1 MPRIAYVNG
10 RYAPLDQASVS
21 IEDRGYQFADG
32 VYEVFMVVDG
42 KVWDEEG
49 HLARL
54 KRSLRELRI
63 EAPIGD
69 RPLRAVLRELL
80 KRNRLSSALVY
91 LQATRGAAP
100 RNHAFPT
107 EPVPPALVL
116 TAKPWNLDKANAAA
130 AKGVKLVSQPDIR
143 WGRVDI
149 KTVGLLPNCLA
160 KQAAVEAGAQEA
172 LLVRDGFVTEG
183 ASTNAWIIDDKG
195 DIITRPLSNDILG
208 GITRQ
213 NLFDC
218 AELLQMRIVERAFT
232 LEEAKAAREAFITA
246 ATLFVTP
253 VIAIDGKKIGT
264 GEPGP
269 LARRLRETYISL
281 ASKAARPA

>member
-10 RYAPLDQASVS
+10 RYLPIADAFVS

-32 VYEVFMVVDG
+32 IYEVFMVVDG
-42 KVWDEEG
+42 KVWDEPG
-49 HLARL
+49 HLTRL

-63 EAPIGD
+63 ETPLGD
-69 RPLRAVLRELL
+69 GALRAVIREIL
-80 KRNRLSSALVY
+80 KRNRLQSALVY
-91 LQATRGAAP
+91 LQATRGVAP
-100 RNHAFPT
+100 RNHAFPK
-107 EPVPPALVL
+107 PAVAPSLVI
-116 TAKPWNLDKANAAA
+116 TAKRWDLEKANAIA
-130 AKGVKLVSQPDIR
+130 AKGVRLVSQPDIR

-160 KQAAVEAGAQEA
+160 KQAAAESGAQEA
-172 LLVRDGFVTEG
+172 LLIRDGYVTEG

-195 DIITRPLSNDILG
+195 ELITRPLGNDILG

-213 NLFDC
+213 TVMAC
-218 AELLQMRIVERAFT
+218 AEKLQMRVVERPFT
-232 LEEAKAAREAFITA
+232 LDEVKKAREAFITA

-253 VIAIDGKKIGT
+253 AISIDGHKIGA
-264 GEPGP
+264 GAPGP

-281 ASKAARPA
+281 ASEAARPA